1 MAPKLEVFTE
11 NAEVFTIAA
20 LCHCFL
26 SGFGHR
32 VDHLNQGQE
41 ADPEGVNSGITA
53 PESTAYTKRMRPSDN
68 PPRGTPESCF

>member
-1 MAPKLEVFTE
+1 MSLLPV
-11 NAEVFTIAA
+11 
-20 LCHCFL
+20 
-26 SGFGHR
+26 R
-32 VDHLNQGQE
+32 VWPPCDHLNQGQE